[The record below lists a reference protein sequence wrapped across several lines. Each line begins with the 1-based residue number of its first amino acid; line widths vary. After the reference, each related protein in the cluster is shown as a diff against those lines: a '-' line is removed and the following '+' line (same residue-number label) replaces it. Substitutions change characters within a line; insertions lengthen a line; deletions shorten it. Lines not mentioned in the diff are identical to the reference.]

1 MNATLPAVQPL
12 DPLRFPLHGL
22 RLIEASAGT
31 GKTYTIALLYL
42 RLVLGHGGPG
52 SAFGRPLT
60 PPEILVVTF
69 TEAATQELRERIR
82 ARLDEAARVFAG
94 EAQAPAGDALAAL
107 LDDTPP
113 VARPGCAHR
122 LRVAAQ
128 WMDESAIATIHG
140 WAWRMLREHAMGSGS
155 LFAQTLQT
163 DLQALQQQVLHDH
176 WRRHYY
182 PLNAAA
188 SRALLGCFA
197 NPEALWQAVRPLLAQ
212 GDAQLRLQGSA
223 FDGEADALDALRQLG
238 RSMAEADAWENAA
251 RQAWQADRATLER
264 LWHDARPHLNGNSYR
279 GKDDD
284 ATFDG
289 WLQALADWSAGAEAP
304 DNIARFGREG
314 AKLKKGQSLPDHPAL
329 DAIDA
334 WQQAQVAAQPAGL
347 RAHLAVHAARA
358 LREALAAEKARRAE
372 LGFDDLLLQLDR
384 ALAGPGGAAL
394 AARIR
399 TRFPLALIDEFQDTD
414 PVQYRI
420 FRRIYG
426 EAGDGGDGSGPSGGD
441 GENGSGAGAGDM
453 HGAGPAAAP
462 RTATGLIL
470 IGDPKQAIY
479 AFRGADIRT
488 YLRARRDTAAQADA
502 AGGAIYALD
511 TNFRST
517 TAVVQA
523 VNRVFAQ
530 ASRHPRGAFRFAQAD
545 GDPVPFVPVRARGRS
560 EALWLQGA
568 PAAALTLWSQEPE
581 PDAGRD
587 SVGTADYRAQMAE
600 VFASAAV
607 RWLADTGEGRSGFRQ
622 SDGRWQ
628 PLRPA
633 DIAVLVRSGT
643 EAAAIR
649 GALAARG
656 LRSVY
661 LSDRES
667 VFATPEAQDMLRWL
681 RAAAEP
687 GDDRLL
693 RTALASRSL
702 GLPLAGL
709 ARLEEDELAWEETAL
724 RWQSFNACWLRHGV
738 LPMVHALLH
747 AYDLPARWLAAPAGR
762 AGALPAEAPA
772 GMASGPDV
780 RPQPDTRSPTPV
792 DEADA
797 PDGAAPAATALGG
810 ERRLTNVLHLAEWLQ
825 RRAVDLDGPHA
836 LIRALAQRLAE
847 PGGEEEILRL
857 ESDAAL
863 LKVVTIHKSKGLEYP
878 LVLLPFIAAWR
889 EEKAS
894 ATRSIGFHDA
904 EADARVIE
912 LDGKHEEAAALADE
926 ERLAE
931 DMRLLYVALTRAR
944 HALWLG
950 VAPLSAG
957 SGRKVALDRGALG
970 QVLGA
975 GAAIDS
981 LAGYRAALHTLAG
994 NAGNAGDAA
1003 ATTAAGA
1010 SSASGVGGASGAA
1023 RTATPSDASAAAGA
1037 SAASGPPTLVIE
1049 PAPSPDARIWRPP
1062 VPPPP
1067 GTARTPLRHGHAPWW
1082 IASYSALVQQLG
1094 GSGTLAQ
1101 DAPAPAAEPEDARQ
1115 DQALEEAIAPA
1126 DVAPEERPA
1135 TAPRGGSWHAFPQG
1149 AEAGSF
1155 LHGLLDWCAQQG
1167 FARVLESPEALRDL
1181 IARRCTVRGWEA
1193 WIEPL
1198 CDWLPRWLRTPWPLP
1213 DAAPATLAGLAQPK
1227 SEMEFWMPVHRADA
1241 RSIDALVQRH
1251 LLPGQPRPPLPPTQ
1265 LAGMLKGFMD
1275 LVFEHDG
1282 RWWVADYKSNW
1293 LGPDDAAYGD
1303 SAIQASLLAHRYD
1316 VQAALYALALHRLLR
1331 SRLPGY
1337 DPDTH
1342 LGGALTVY
1350 LRGADAPGHGIWA
1363 VRPPRELIEALDT
1376 LLRGPE
1382 EGDAE

>member
-1 MNATLPAVQPL
+1 MSSAIGPVQPL

-42 RLVLGHGGPG
+42 RLVLDHGGHG

-60 PPEILVVTF
+60 PPEVLVVTF

-94 EAQAPAGDALAAL
+94 EAEAPAGDALAAL
-107 LDDTPP
+107 LADYAPE
-113 VARPGCAHR
+113 ARPGCAHR

-182 PLNAAA
+182 PLDAAA
-188 SRALLGCFA
+188 SRALLGCFP

-238 RSMAEADAWENAA
+238 RSMAEADALENAA
-251 RQAWQADRATLER
+251 RQAWQADRAGLER
-264 LWHDARPHLNGNSYR
+264 LWHAARPHLNGNSYR
-279 GKDDD
+279 GKDED

-304 DNIARFGREG
+304 DNIARFGRAG
-314 AKLKKGQSLPDHPAL
+314 AKLKKGQALPDHPAL

-358 LREALAAEKARRAE
+358 LREALAAEKLRRAE

-384 ALAGPGGAAL
+384 ALAGAGGEAL

-426 EAGDGGDGSGPSGGD
+426 DAADGGHGDAPSAGDGGSGSA
-441 GENGSGAGAGDM
+441 AGASDM
-453 HGAGPAAAP
+453 HGVGPAAAP

-517 TAVVQA
+517 AAVVQA
-523 VNRVFAQ
+523 VNRVFEQ

-545 GDPVPFVPVRARGRS
+545 GDPVPFVPVHARGRG
-560 EALWLQGA
+560 ETLWLEGA

-607 RWLADTGEGRSGFRQ
+607 RWLADTGEGRSGLRQ
-622 SDGRWQ
+622 ADGRWQ

-702 GLPLAGL
+702 GLPLAEL

-747 AYDLPARWLAAPAGR
+747 AYDLPARWLAAPA
-762 AGALPAEAPA
+762 
-772 GMASGPDV
+772 
-780 RPQPDTRSPTPV
+780 
-792 DEADA
+792 DA
-797 PDGAAPAATALGG
+797 PEAADDAARPPSSAALGG

-894 ATRSIGFHDA
+894 ASRSIGFHDA

-957 SGRKVALDRGALG
+957 SGKKVALDRGALG

-981 LAGYRAALHTLAG
+981 LAGYRAALQALAG
-994 NAGNAGDAA
+994 TTDDGGSSDGAA
-1003 ATTAAGA
+1003 APAVTTATGA
-1010 SSASGVGGASGAA
+1010 SVAS
-1023 RTATPSDASAAAGA
+1023 TLT
-1037 SAASGPPTLVIE
+1037 TLVVE
-1049 PAPSPDARIWRPP
+1049 PAPFPDTRVWHPP
-1062 VPPPP
+1062 APPPP

-1094 GSGTLAQ
+1094 ASSTLAQ

-1167 FARVLESPEALRDL
+1167 FARVLETPEALRDL

-1303 SAIQASLLAHRYD
+1303 AAIQASLLAHRYD

-1363 VRPPRELIEALDT
+1363 VRPPRELVEQLDA

>member
-1 MNATLPAVQPL
+1 M
-12 DPLRFPLHGL
+12 
-22 RLIEASAGT
+22 
-31 GKTYTIALLYL
+31 
-42 RLVLGHGGPG
+42 
-52 SAFGRPLT
+52 
-60 PPEILVVTF
+60 
-69 TEAATQELRERIR
+69 
-82 ARLDEAARVFAG
+82 
-94 EAQAPAGDALAAL
+94 
-107 LDDTPP
+107 
-113 VARPGCAHR
+113 
-122 LRVAAQ
+122 
-128 WMDESAIATIHG
+128 
-140 WAWRMLREHAMGSGS
+140 
-155 LFAQTLQT
+155 
-163 DLQALQQQVLHDH
+163 LHDH

-182 PLNAAA
+182 PLDAAA

-223 FDGEADALDALRQLG
+223 FDGQADALDALRQLG

-304 DNIARFGREG
+304 DNIARFGRAG
-314 AKLKKGQSLPDHPAL
+314 AKLKKGQALPDHPAL

-358 LREALAAEKARRAE
+358 LREALAAEKLRRAE

-661 LSDRES
+661 L
-667 VFATPEAQDMLRWL
+667 
-681 RAAAEP
+681 
-687 GDDRLL
+687 
-693 RTALASRSL
+693 
-702 GLPLAGL
+702 
-709 ARLEEDELAWEETAL
+709 
-724 RWQSFNACWLRHGV
+724 
-738 LPMVHALLH
+738 
-747 AYDLPARWLAAPAGR
+747 
-762 AGALPAEAPA
+762 
-772 GMASGPDV
+772 
-780 RPQPDTRSPTPV
+780 
-792 DEADA
+792 
-797 PDGAAPAATALGG
+797 
-810 ERRLTNVLHLAEWLQ
+810 
-825 RRAVDLDGPHA
+825 
-836 LIRALAQRLAE
+836 
-847 PGGEEEILRL
+847 
-857 ESDAAL
+857 
-863 LKVVTIHKSKGLEYP
+863 
-878 LVLLPFIAAWR
+878 
-889 EEKAS
+889 
-894 ATRSIGFHDA
+894 
-904 EADARVIE
+904 
-912 LDGKHEEAAALADE
+912 
-926 ERLAE
+926 
-931 DMRLLYVALTRAR
+931 
-944 HALWLG
+944 
-950 VAPLSAG
+950 
-957 SGRKVALDRGALG
+957 
-970 QVLGA
+970 
-975 GAAIDS
+975 
-981 LAGYRAALHTLAG
+981 
-994 NAGNAGDAA
+994 
-1003 ATTAAGA
+1003 
-1010 SSASGVGGASGAA
+1010 
-1023 RTATPSDASAAAGA
+1023 
-1037 SAASGPPTLVIE
+1037 
-1049 PAPSPDARIWRPP
+1049 
-1062 VPPPP
+1062 
-1067 GTARTPLRHGHAPWW
+1067 
-1082 IASYSALVQQLG
+1082 
-1094 GSGTLAQ
+1094 
-1101 DAPAPAAEPEDARQ
+1101 
-1115 DQALEEAIAPA
+1115 
-1126 DVAPEERPA
+1126 
-1135 TAPRGGSWHAFPQG
+1135 
-1149 AEAGSF
+1149 
-1155 LHGLLDWCAQQG
+1155 
-1167 FARVLESPEALRDL
+1167 
-1181 IARRCTVRGWEA
+1181 
-1193 WIEPL
+1193 
-1198 CDWLPRWLRTPWPLP
+1198 
-1213 DAAPATLAGLAQPK
+1213 
-1227 SEMEFWMPVHRADA
+1227 
-1241 RSIDALVQRH
+1241 
-1251 LLPGQPRPPLPPTQ
+1251 
-1265 LAGMLKGFMD
+1265 
-1275 LVFEHDG
+1275 
-1282 RWWVADYKSNW
+1282 
-1293 LGPDDAAYGD
+1293 
-1303 SAIQASLLAHRYD
+1303 
-1316 VQAALYALALHRLLR
+1316 
-1331 SRLPGY
+1331 
-1337 DPDTH
+1337 
-1342 LGGALTVY
+1342 
-1350 LRGADAPGHGIWA
+1350 
-1363 VRPPRELIEALDT
+1363 
-1376 LLRGPE
+1376 
-1382 EGDAE
+1382 

>member
-1 MNATLPAVQPL
+1 MSATLLPVQPL

-42 RLVLGHGGPG
+42 RLVLGHGEHG

-94 EAQAPAGDALAAL
+94 EAEAPSGDALAAL
-107 LDDTPP
+107 LADYAPD
-113 VARPGCAHR
+113 ARPGCAHR

-182 PLNAAA
+182 PLDAAA

-197 NPEALWQAVRPLLAQ
+197 DPEALWQAVRPLLVQ

-238 RSMAEADAWENAA
+238 RSMAEADTLQEQARAAW
-251 RQAWQADRATLER
+251 RADRATLQR
-264 LWHDARPHLNGNSYR
+264 LWHAARPHLNGNSYR
-279 GKDDD
+279 GKDED
-284 ATFDG
+284 AAFDG

-304 DNIARFGREG
+304 DNIARFGRAG
-314 AKLKKGQSLPDHPAL
+314 AKLKKGQALPDHPAL

-358 LREALAAEKARRAE
+358 LREALAAEKLRRAE

-394 AARIR
+394 AMRIR

-426 EAGDGGDGSGPSGGD
+426 EAGDG
-441 GENGSGAGAGDM
+441 
-453 HGAGPAAAP
+453 
-462 RTATGLIL
+462 GLIL

-517 TAVVQA
+517 AAVVQA
-523 VNRVFAQ
+523 VNRVFEQ
-530 ASRHPRGAFRFAQAD
+530 ASRHPRGAFRFARED
-545 GDPVPFVPVRARGRS
+545 GDPVPFVPVRARGRN
-560 EALWLQGA
+560 ETLWLEGA

-607 RWLADTGEGRSGFRQ
+607 RWLADTGEGRSGLRQ
-622 SDGRWQ
+622 ADGRWQ

-709 ARLEEDELAWEETAL
+709 ARLEEDEIAWEETAL

-747 AYDLPARWLAAPAGR
+747 AYDLPARWLAAPAD
-762 AGALPAEAPA
+762 
-772 GMASGPDV
+772 ASGPM
-780 RPQPDTRSPTPV
+780 T
-792 DEADA
+792 
-797 PDGAAPAATALGG
+797 LGG

-894 ATRSIGFHDA
+894 ASRSIGFHDA

-957 SGRKVALDRGALG
+957 SGKRVALDRGALG

-981 LAGYRAALHTLAG
+981 LAGYRAALQGLAS
-994 NAGNAGDAA
+994 DADDDAAARA
-1003 ATTAAGA
+1003 ATTAAGS
-1010 SSASGVGGASGAA
+1010 SSASGAGA
-1023 RTATPSDASAAAGA
+1023 SDAS
-1037 SAASGPPTLVIE
+1037 SPPTLVIE
-1049 PAPSPDARIWRPP
+1049 PAPSPDSRVWHAPAAQ
-1062 VPPPP
+1062 PP

-1094 GSGTLAQ
+1094 GSGGALAQ

-1126 DVAPEERPA
+1126 DIAPEERPA
-1135 TAPRGGSWHAFPQG
+1135 SAPRGGSWHAFPQG

-1167 FARVLESPEALRDL
+1167 FARVLDTPEALRDL
-1181 IARRCTVRGWEA
+1181 VARRCTVRGWEA
-1193 WIEPL
+1193 WIEPV

-1241 RSIDALVQRH
+1241 RSIDEAVKDH
-1251 LLPGQPRPPLPPTQ
+1251 ILPGQPRPPLPPTQ

-1303 SAIQASLLAHRYD
+1303 AAIQASLLAHRYD

-1350 LRGADAPGHGIWA
+1350 LRGADAPGHGLWA
-1363 VRPPRELIEALDT
+1363 IRPPRELVEKLDT

-1382 EGDAE
+1382 EGDTE

>member
-1 MNATLPAVQPL
+1 MSSAIGPVQPL

-42 RLVLGHGGPG
+42 RLVLGHGEHG
-52 SAFGRPLT
+52 SGFGRPLT

-94 EAQAPAGDALAAL
+94 EAEAPSGDALAAL
-107 LDDTPP
+107 LADYAPD
-113 VARPGCAHR
+113 ARPGCAHR

-182 PLNAAA
+182 PLDAAA

-197 NPEALWQAVRPLLAQ
+197 DPEALWQAVRPLLAQ

-223 FDGEADALDALRQLG
+223 FDAEADALDALRRLG
-238 RSMAEADAWENAA
+238 RSMAEADALENAA
-251 RQAWQADRATLER
+251 RQAWQADRAALER

-284 ATFDG
+284 ATFDS

-304 DNIARFGREG
+304 DNVARFGREG
-314 AKLKKGQSLPDHPAL
+314 AKLKKGQALPDHPAL

-358 LREALAAEKARRAE
+358 LREALAAEKLRRAE

-384 ALAGPGGAAL
+384 ALAGAGGEAL

-426 EAGDGGDGSGPSGGD
+426 GAADGGHGHGDGNDAKGP
-441 GENGSGAGAGDM
+441 
-453 HGAGPAAAP
+453 GPAI
-462 RTATGLIL
+462 GLIL

-517 TAVVQA
+517 SAVVQA

-545 GDPVPFVPVRARGRS
+545 GDPVPFVPVRARGRN
-560 EALWLQGA
+560 ETLWLEGA

-600 VFASAAV
+600 IFASAAV

-622 SDGRWQ
+622 ADGRWQ

-702 GLPLAGL
+702 GLPLAEL

-747 AYDLPARWLAAPAGR
+747 AYDLPARWLAAPAD
-762 AGALPAEAPA
+762 
-772 GMASGPDV
+772 AS
-780 RPQPDTRSPTPV
+780 RPMT
-792 DEADA
+792 
-797 PDGAAPAATALGG
+797 LGG

-894 ATRSIGFHDA
+894 ASRSIGFHDA

-950 VAPLSAG
+950 LAPLSAG

-981 LAGYRAALHTLAG
+981 LAGYGAALQAL
-994 NAGNAGDAA
+994 
-1003 ATTAAGA
+1003 AGA
-1010 SSASGVGGASGAA
+1010 SD
-1023 RTATPSDASAAAGA
+1023 PSS
-1037 SAASGPPTLVIE
+1037 PPTLVVE
-1049 PAPSPDARIWRPP
+1049 PAPSPDTRIWHPP
-1062 VPPPP
+1062 APPPP

-1094 GSGTLAQ
+1094 GGGALAQ

-1155 LHGLLDWCAQQG
+1155 LHGLLDWCARQG

-1181 IARRCTVRGWEA
+1181 VARRCTVRGWEA

-1241 RSIDALVQRH
+1241 RSIDALVRAH
-1251 LLPGQPRPPLPPTQ
+1251 ILPRMNRPELPPTQ

-1303 SAIQASLLAHRYD
+1303 AAIQASLLAHRYD

-1363 VRPPRELIEALDT
+1363 VQPPRELVEQLDA

>member
-1 MNATLPAVQPL
+1 MIAALPAVQPL

-94 EAQAPAGDALAAL
+94 EAEAPAGDALAAL

-113 VARPGCAHR
+113 DARPGCAHR

-182 PLNAAA
+182 PLDAAA

-223 FDGEADALDALRQLG
+223 FDGDADALDALRQLG
-238 RSMAEADAWENAA
+238 RSMAEADTLQEQARAAW
-251 RQAWQADRATLER
+251 RTDRATLER
-264 LWHDARPHLNGNSYR
+264 LWHAARPHLNGNSYR

-284 ATFDG
+284 ATFGG
-289 WLQALADWSAGAEAP
+289 WLDALADWSAGAEAP

-314 AKLKKGQSLPDHPAL
+314 AKLKKGQALPDHPAL

-358 LREALAAEKARRAE
+358 LREALAAEKLRRAE

-453 HGAGPAAAP
+453 HGAGLPAAP

-488 YLRARRDTAAQADA
+488 YLRARRDTAAQAEA

-517 TAVVQA
+517 AAVVQA
-523 VNRVFAQ
+523 VNRVFEQ
-530 ASRHPRGAFRFAQAD
+530 ASRHPRGAFRFAQED
-545 GDPVPFVPVRARGRS
+545 GDPVPFVPVRARGRG
-560 EALWLQGA
+560 ETLWLEGE

-581 PDAGRD
+581 ADTGRD
-587 SVGTADYRAQMAE
+587 SIGTADYRAQMAE
-600 VFASAAV
+600 VFASAVV
-607 RWLADTGEGRSGFRQ
+607 RWLADTGEGRSGLRHA
-622 SDGRWQ
+622 DGRWQ

-667 VFATPEAQDMLRWL
+667 VFATPEAEDLLRWL

-687 GDDRLL
+687 GNDRLL

-702 GLPLAGL
+702 GLPLAEL

-747 AYDLPARWLAAPAGR
+747 AYDLPARWLTTPA
-762 AGALPAEAPA
+762 
-772 GMASGPDV
+772 
-780 RPQPDTRSPTPV
+780 DTMN
-792 DEADA
+792 
-797 PDGAAPAATALGG
+797 LGG
-810 ERRLTNVLHLAEWLQ
+810 ERRLTNLLHLAEWLQ

-894 ATRSIGFHDA
+894 AAKAIGFHDA

-950 VAPLSAG
+950 VAPLAAG
-957 SGRKVALDRGALG
+957 SGKKVALDRGALG

-981 LAGYRAALHTLAG
+981 LAGYRAALQALADD
-994 NAGNAGDAA
+994 AGDAAAARA

-1010 SSASGVGGASGAA
+1010 ASASGAGGASGAA
-1023 RTATPSDASAAAGA
+1023 RTATPSDASAAAGG
-1037 SAASGPPTLVIE
+1037 SAAYSPPILVIE
-1049 PAPSPDARIWRPP
+1049 PAPSPDARVWHPP
-1062 VPPPP
+1062 APPPP

-1094 GSGTLAQ
+1094 GSGALAQ

-1181 IARRCTVRGWEA
+1181 VARRCTVRGWEA

-1213 DAAPATLAGLAQPK
+1213 DAVPATLAGLAQPK

-1303 SAIQASLLAHRYD
+1303 AAIQASLLAHRYD
-1316 VQAALYALALHRLLR
+1316 VQAALYSLALHRLLR

-1363 VRPPRELIEALDT
+1363 VRPPRELIEALDA

-1382 EGDAE
+1382 EGTTE

>member
-1 MNATLPAVQPL
+1 MTTALLPAVQPL

-42 RLVLGHGGPG
+42 RLVLGHGRDG

-94 EAQAPAGDALAAL
+94 EAEAPAGDALAAL
-107 LDDTPP
+107 RADYPP
-113 VARPGCAHR
+113 GARPGCAHR

-182 PLNAAA
+182 PLDAAA
-188 SRALLGCFA
+188 SRALLGCFP

-212 GDAQLRLQGSA
+212 GDAPLRLQGSA
-223 FDGEADALDALRQLG
+223 FDGAADALDALRQLG
-238 RSMAEADAWENAA
+238 RSMAEADALENAA
-251 RQAWQADRATLER
+251 RHAWRADRTALER
-264 LWHDARPHLNGNSYR
+264 LWHAARPHLNGNSYR

-284 ATFDG
+284 ATFGG
-289 WLQALADWSAGAEAP
+289 WLDALADWSAGADAP
-304 DNIARFGREG
+304 DNIARFGRDG
-314 AKLKKGQSLPDHPAL
+314 AKLKKGEALPDHPAL

-347 RAHLAVHAARA
+347 RAHLAVHGARA
-358 LREALAAEKARRAE
+358 LREALAAEKLRRAE

-426 EAGDGGDGSGPSGGD
+426 AAGHAGH
-441 GENGSGAGAGDM
+441 GAGGAGDDD
-453 HGAGPAAAP
+453 GGSPAVP
-462 RTATGLIL
+462 TRGTTGLIL

-502 AGGAIYALD
+502 TDGAVYALD

-517 TAVVQA
+517 AAVVQA
-523 VNRVFAQ
+523 VNRVFEQ
-530 ASRHPRGAFRFAQAD
+530 ASRHPRGAFRFAGAD
-545 GDPVPFVPVRARGRS
+545 GDPVPFVPVRARGRG
-560 EALWLQGA
+560 ETLWLEGA
-568 PAAALTLWSQEPE
+568 PAPALTLWSQEPE

-587 SVGTADYRAQMAE
+587 SIGTADYRAHMAE

-607 RWLADTGEGRSGFRQ
+607 RWLADTGEGRSGFRHA
-622 SDGRWQ
+622 DGRWQ

-649 GALAARG
+649 GALAVRG

-667 VFATPEAQDMLRWL
+667 VFATPEAQDLLRWL

-702 GLPLAGL
+702 GLPLAEL

-724 RWQSFNACWLRHGV
+724 RWQSFNACWLRHGL

-747 AYDLPARWLAAPAGR
+747 AYDLPAHWLAAPAD
-762 AGALPAEAPA
+762 
-772 GMASGPDV
+772 GMN
-780 RPQPDTRSPTPV
+780 
-792 DEADA
+792 
-797 PDGAAPAATALGG
+797 LGG

-878 LVLLPFIAAWR
+878 LVLLPFIAGWR

-894 ATRSIGFHDA
+894 AAKAIGFHDA

-912 LDGKHEEAAALADE
+912 LDGRHEAAAALADE

-950 VAPLSAG
+950 VAPLAAG

-975 GAAIDS
+975 GAAIES
-981 LAGYRAALHTLAG
+981 LAGYRAALQALAEAPG
-994 NAGNAGDAA
+994 EAGGEDDGSSTAA
-1003 ATTAAGA
+1003 A
-1010 SSASGVGGASGAA
+1010 V
-1023 RTATPSDASAAAGA
+1023 PAAAGT
-1037 SAASGPPTLVIE
+1037 SAASPPTLVIT
-1049 PAPSPDARIWRPP
+1049 PAPAPDHRAWHPP
-1062 VPPPP
+1062 APPPP
-1067 GTARTPLRHGHAPWW
+1067 GAARTPLRHGHAPWW
-1082 IASYSALVQQLG
+1082 IASYSALVQQLD
-1094 GSGTLAQ
+1094 GSGAPAQ

-1115 DQALEEAIAPA
+1115 DQALEEAVAPA
-1126 DVAPEERPA
+1126 DVAPEVRPA
-1135 TAPRGGSWHAFPQG
+1135 TAPRGGSWHAFAQG

-1167 FARVLESPEALRDL
+1167 FARVLASPDALRDL
-1181 IARRCTVRGWEA
+1181 VARRCAVRGWEA

-1213 DAAPATLAGLAQPK
+1213 DAAPATLARLVGPK

-1251 LLPGQPRPPLPPTQ
+1251 LLPGQPRPALPPTQ

-1275 LVFEHDG
+1275 LVFEHQG

-1293 LGPDDAAYGD
+1293 LGPDDAAYGE
-1303 SAIQASLLAHRYD
+1303 AALQASLLAHRYD

-1363 VRPPRELIEALDT
+1363 VRPPRALIEQLDA
-1376 LLRGPE
+1376 LLRGPDE
-1382 EGDAE
+1382 SESE

>member
-1 MNATLPAVQPL
+1 MNTALPAVQAL

-42 RLVLGHGGPG
+42 RLVLGHGRPG
-52 SAFGRPLT
+52 SAFSRPLT

-94 EAQAPAGDALAAL
+94 EAEAPAGDALAAL

-113 VARPGCAHR
+113 DARPACAHR

-182 PLNAAA
+182 PLDAAA

-238 RSMAEADAWENAA
+238 RSMAEADDLQEQARAAW
-251 RQAWQADRATLER
+251 RADRAALER
-264 LWHDARPHLNGNSYR
+264 LWHAARPQLNGNSYR

-304 DNIARFGREG
+304 DHIARFGREG
-314 AKLKKGQSLPDHPAL
+314 AKLRKGQALPDHPAL

-347 RAHLAVHAARA
+347 RAHLAVHAART
-358 LREALAAEKARRAE
+358 LREALAAEKLRRAE

-384 ALAGPGGAAL
+384 ALASPGGAAL
-394 AARIR
+394 AACIR

-426 EAGDGGDGSGPSGGD
+426 EAGDAGHDTSGTGDGND
-441 GENGSGAGAGDM
+441 IR
-453 HGAGPAAAP
+453 PAPA
-462 RTATGLIL
+462 RGTTGLIL

-502 AGGAIYALD
+502 ADGAIYALD

-517 TAVVQA
+517 AAVVQA
-523 VNRVFAQ
+523 VNRVFEQ
-530 ASRHPRGAFRFAQAD
+530 ASRHPRGAFRFARED

-560 EALWLQGA
+560 ETLWLEGA
-568 PAAALTLWSQEPE
+568 PAPALTLWSQEPE
-581 PDAGRD
+581 PEAGRD

-607 RWLADTGEGRSGFRQ
+607 RWLADTGKGRSGFRQ
-622 SDGRWQ
+622 PDGRWQ

-667 VFATPEAQDMLRWL
+667 VFATPEAEDLLRWL

-747 AYDLPARWLAAPAGR
+747 AYDLPARWLAASADAPPAMPPAAPDGL
-762 AGALPAEAPA
+762 APDLPDALVDAPA
-772 GMASGPDV
+772 G
-780 RPQPDTRSPTPV
+780 
-792 DEADA
+792 
-797 PDGAAPAATALGG
+797 AAALGG
-810 ERRLTNVLHLAEWLQ
+810 ERRLTNMLHLAEWLQ

-894 ATRSIGFHDA
+894 AAKAIGFHDA

-950 VAPLSAG
+950 VAPLAAG
-957 SGRKVALDRGALG
+957 SGKRVALDRGALG

-981 LAGYRAALHTLAG
+981 LAGYRAALQALADD
-994 NAGNAGDAA
+994 AGDAAAARA

-1010 SSASGVGGASGAA
+1010 ASASGADGASGAA

-1037 SAASGPPTLVIE
+1037 PAASSPPILVIE
-1049 PAPSPDARIWRPP
+1049 PAPSPDARVWHPP
-1062 VPPPP
+1062 APPPP
-1067 GTARTPLRHGHAPWW
+1067 GAARTPLRHGHAPWW

-1094 GSGTLAQ
+1094 GGGAVAQ
-1101 DAPAPAAEPEDARQ
+1101 DAPAPSAEPEDARQ

-1167 FARVLESPEALRDL
+1167 FARVLETPEALRDL
-1181 IARRCTVRGWEA
+1181 VARRCTVRGWEA

-1213 DAAPATLAGLAQPK
+1213 DAVPATLAGLRQPK

-1241 RSIDALVQRH
+1241 RSIDAVVQAH
-1251 LLPGQPRPPLPPTQ
+1251 ILPGMNRPPLPPTQ

-1293 LGPDDAAYGD
+1293 LGPDDAAYD
-1303 SAIQASLLAHRYD
+1303 DAAIQASLLAHRYD
-1316 VQAALYALALHRLLR
+1316 VQAALYSLALHRLLR

-1363 VRPPRELIEALDT
+1363 VRPPRELIEALDA

-1382 EGDAE
+1382 EGEIE